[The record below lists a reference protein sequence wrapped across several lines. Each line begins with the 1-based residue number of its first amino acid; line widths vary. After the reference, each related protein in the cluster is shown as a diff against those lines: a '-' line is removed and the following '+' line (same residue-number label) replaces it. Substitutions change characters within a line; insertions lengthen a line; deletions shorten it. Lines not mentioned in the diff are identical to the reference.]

1 VFGRS
6 GPWIIAI
13 SVAAAAAYALFA
25 GGSTPPPLNRGSPAP
40 AFELPRLDGG
50 PRVTLSELRGKVV
63 LVNFWATWCKPCED
77 EMPAMEELY
86 RSLGAP
92 DFELV
97 AISVDDDR
105 AAVEAFQRTLGLSFP
120 ILLDPAK
127 KVSTAYQTFRFPESF
142 LIGRDGIV
150 VERYIG
156 PKEWAAPAYV
166 TRLRRLLDDSTPDG

>member
-6 GPWIIAI
+6 GPWIIAV
-13 SVAAAAAYALFA
+13 SVAAAAAYAIFA
-25 GGSTPPPLNRGSPAP
+25 GGSTPAPLGRGSPAP
-40 AFELPRLDGG
+40 DFELQRLDGG
-50 PRVTLSELRGKVV
+50 PLALSELRGKVV

-77 EMPAMEELY
+77 EMPAMEQLY
-86 RSLGAP
+86 RELGTE

-105 AAVEAFQRTLGLSFP
+105 APVEAFQRSLGLSFP

-166 TRLRRLLDDSTPDG
+166 TRLGRLLQDSAPEG